1 MKTKR
6 NTYNKKCGRFVRI
19 FYVTVRC
26 ESWNFI
32 NFSSI
37 YANRC
42 LFVYVPKKSQNNG
55 LDYRLFLANDCKPAA
70 VLSYVRA
77 DILKSRFLDDFA
89 KFVFCVYGEA
99 NRLLVFF
106 DAF

>member
-1 MKTKR
+1 MRTKR
-6 NTYNKKCGRFVRI
+6 PHFLCN
-19 FYVTVRC
+19 VRC
-26 ESWNFI
+26 ESWKFI

-37 YANRC
+37 YANRRP
-42 LFVYVPKKSQNNG
+42 FVYVPKKVKNNG
-55 LDYRLFLANDCKPAA
+55 LDCRLFLANDCKPAA

>member
-1 MKTKR
+1 MKTKC

-37 YANRC
+37 YANRRP
-42 LFVYVPKKSQNNG
+42 FVYVPKKVKNNG
-55 LDYRLFLANDCKPAA
+55 LDCRLFLANDCKPAA

>member
-6 NTYNKKCGRFVRI
+6 NMYNKKCGCFVRI

-26 ESWNFI
+26 ELWDFI

-37 YANRC
+37 YANRRP
-42 LFVYVPKKSQNNG
+42 FVFVPNTIKNNG
-55 LDYRLFLANDCKPAA
+55 LDCRLFLANDCDPTA
-70 VLSYVRA
+70 VFSDIRA

-99 NRLLVFF
+99 NFVFVFF